1 MLGPIITELS
11 FVARQ
16 ILMNFRETWLDSA
29 RNQSIGKKS
38 GRSPLHRA
46 AAYPLQQPRKRPR
59 FSASGGNHYNI
70 VMFGKINFSDGGAA
84 L

>member
-1 MLGPIITELS
+1 MFEPIITELS
-11 FVARQ
+11 
-16 ILMNFRETWLDSA
+16 LLDKTKFDEVFINPHSA
-29 RNQSIGKKS
+29 RREIRSLSHQEKS

-59 FSASGGNHYNI
+59 FSASYSLTI
-70 VMFGKINFSDGGAA
+70 TK